1 MGEVGKTTQARLL
14 YNITKVK
21 AHFELKAWVCVSD
34 DFDIYKISKT
44 LFQAAS
50 REKQEF
56 EDLNQLQMALTKQ
69 FMDKRFLLVLDD
81 VWNENYDE
89 WEDLVR
95 PLHVGALGS
104 RIIMTTR
111 KKQLLKMIGFDHV
124 DHLESLSD
132 TDTLSLLAQHALGV
146 DNFDLHPTLKQKGEC
161 IVEKCGGLPLALK
174 AIGRLLRTKSDEE
187 KWDDVLN
194 SKIWDLKNVGDLCA
208 DWKTIIPALRLSY
221 HDLSSDL
228 KPLFAYCSLFPKDFM
243 FDKKQLVLLWMA
255 EGFLDRSNASMSP
268 ERLGHEYFEELLSRS
283 FFQLAPNEESLF
295 VMHDLMND
303 LATFVSGNIFLS
315 FDNHME
321 LGMEALAKY
330 RHMSF
335 IREICVGYQKFEVL
349 KGARSLRTFMAVSVG
364 LDPRWNCFHLSSR
377 ILFYLLPQLPLL
389 RVLSLSH
396 FRISEVPDFIGSL
409 KHLRY
414 LNLCRT
420 EIIEL
425 PENFLENQKVRHF
438 DIRDTPLLK
447 KLPLGIGEL
456 KCVQT
461 LTKIIIGEESG
472 FAIPWLKRLQHLHG
486 EISIEGLH
494 KVQSAMQAREAN
506 LSLKRLTKLQL
517 TWDDDSHT
525 GTLEKEVLNE
535 LKPNSDSLKELA
547 IVSYGGVNFP
557 NWVGDLCFHHLVHVS
572 IRGCRKC
579 TYLPPLGQLPY
590 LKEIFIQGMDEVK
603 VISSEL
609 TGTSVVA
616 FPSLE
621 ILEFKDMC
629 EWEVWSTNSDV
640 SGLVFPCL
648 RELHIQNCPKLI
660 NVSLQALPLL
670 RVLEICGCGDGVL
683 RSLVQAAPSVTKLNI
698 MCISGLTNEVWRGVT
713 DYLGAL
719 KELRI
724 EMCDEIRYLWELKA
738 EASKVLERKRRKMSG
753 STYYHLL
760 RC

>member
-1 MGEVGKTTQARLL
+1 
-14 YNITKVK
+14 
-21 AHFELKAWVCVSD
+21 
-34 DFDIYKISKT
+34 
-44 LFQAAS
+44 
-50 REKQEF
+50 
-56 EDLNQLQMALTKQ
+56 
-69 FMDKRFLLVLDD
+69 
-81 VWNENYDE
+81 
-89 WEDLVR
+89 
-95 PLHVGALGS
+95 
-104 RIIMTTR
+104 
-111 KKQLLKMIGFDHV
+111 
-124 DHLESLSD
+124 
-132 TDTLSLLAQHALGV
+132 
-146 DNFDLHPTLKQKGEC
+146 
-161 IVEKCGGLPLALK
+161 
-174 AIGRLLRTKSDEE
+174 
-187 KWDDVLN
+187 
-194 SKIWDLKNVGDLCA
+194 
-208 DWKTIIPALRLSY
+208 
-221 HDLSSDL
+221 
-228 KPLFAYCSLFPKDFM
+228 
-243 FDKKQLVLLWMA
+243 
-255 EGFLDRSNASMSP
+255 
-268 ERLGHEYFEELLSRS
+268 
-283 FFQLAPNEESLF
+283 
-295 VMHDLMND
+295 MHDLMND
-303 LATFVSGNIFLS
+303 LATFVSRNIFLS

-364 LDPRWNCFHLSSR
+364 LDPR
-377 ILFYLLPQLPLL
+377 
-389 RVLSLSH
+389 
-396 FRISEVPDFIGSL
+396 ISEVPDFIGNL

-425 PENFLENQKVRHF
+425 RENDGNLYNLQTLIVFGCERLTKLPKSFLKLKKLRHF

-456 KCVQT
+456 KCVHT

-525 GTLEKEVLNE
+525 GTLEKEVLHE

-547 IVSYGGVNFP
+547 IV
-557 NWVGDLCFHHLVHVS
+557 
-572 IRGCRKC
+572 KC

-609 TGTSVVA
+609 TGTFVVA

-621 ILEFKDMC
+621 MLEFKDMC

-719 KELRI
+719 EELRI
-724 EMCDEIRYLWELKA
+724 EMCNEIRYLWELKA
-738 EASKVLERKRRKMSG
+738 EASKVLVNLKKSLLENCYNSYQNFLRISYKLKFRHFFNEIPTNKKG
-753 STYYHLL
+753 S
-760 RC
+760 